1 MGDFTRERFNVYMPI
16 DNHNFKSTGALSLH
30 FCRRSTATF
39 QLRSCATQEI
49 QSKQVSQPKRFI
61 SHSLT
66 YCQLTWLISHINSS
80 NTGTKTGATIPAW
93 STPFGSHC
101 TALGFKRSFRGWHVW
116 CRDSRKWLTPQ
127 PPWHTM
133 NLDEWAYGEVGCGW
147 AGVTRGFP
155 HFLICWCTLN
165 VQKKKSQKAFCSHS
179 VIKRKDHSVNKSV
192 KVQKT

>member
-1 MGDFTRERFNVYMPI
+1 MGDFTRERFTVYMSI

-30 FCRRSTATF
+30 FYRRSIATF
-39 QLRSCATQEI
+39 QLRSCAKQEI
-49 QSKQVSQPKRFI
+49 QSKQVSQLKRFI
-61 SHSLT
+61 SHSLPD
-66 YCQLTWLISHINSS
+66 CQLTWLISHINSS

-101 TALGFKRSFRGWHVW
+101 TVLGFKRSFRGWHVW

-127 PPWHTM
+127 PCWHTM
-133 NLDEWAYGEVGCGW
+133 NSDEWTYGEVGWGW

-165 VQKKKSQKAFCSHS
+165 VGNRKAEH
-179 VIKRKDHSVNKSV
+179 IP
-192 KVQKT
+192 